1 MPIYTFRVS
10 AGPHR
15 STNNHRTVTVEPA
28 KGPQSHGAGI
38 YAALLD
44 YNPDTGELTRLTGP
58 NRYRTVSVH
67 NRSGTIKVSGIVEK
81 AADVAWLLYTGHRP
95 TGRVYPVN
103 GHVTDLR
110 ICNLRMEVIV

>member
-10 AGPHR
+10 AGPR
-15 STNNHRTVTVEPA
+15 QSTNSRPTVTVEPV
-28 KGPQSHGAGI
+28 KRPQSHGAGI

-58 NRYRTVSVH
+58 NRYRIVSVDRRGVISI
-67 NRSGTIKVSGIVEK
+67 NNVIEK
-81 AADVAWLLYTGHRP
+81 AADIAWLLYTGHRP

-103 GHVTDLR
+103 GHVTDIR
-110 ICNLRMEVIV
+110 ICNLRMEVVV

>member
-10 AGPHR
+10 TSPHQ
-15 STNNHRTVTVEPA
+15 STNHRTVTVEPV

-58 NRYRTVSVH
+58 NRYRIVSVDRRGVISI
-67 NRSGTIKVSGIVEK
+67 NNVIEK
-81 AADVAWLLYTGHRP
+81 AADIAWLLYTGHRP

-103 GHVTDLR
+103 GHVTDIR
-110 ICNLRMEVIV
+110 ICNLRMEVVV

>member
-10 AGPHR
+10 TGPHQ
-15 STNNHRTVTVEPA
+15 STNSRSTVTVEPV

-58 NRYRTVSVH
+58 NRYRMVSVDRRGAISI
-67 NRSGTIKVSGIVEK
+67 NNIIEK
-81 AADVAWLLYTGHRP
+81 AADIAWLLYTGHRP

-110 ICNLRMEVIV
+110 ICNLRMEVVV

>member
-10 AGPHR
+10 AGPYQPASNR
-15 STNNHRTVTVEPA
+15 RTATVEPVR
-28 KGPQSHGAGI
+28 GPQSHGAGI

-58 NRYRTVSVH
+58 NRWRAVSVDRRGAISI
-67 NRSGTIKVSGIVEK
+67 NNIVEK

-103 GHVTDLR
+103 GHVIDLR
-110 ICNLRMEVIV
+110 ICNLRMEVPA

>member
-10 AGPHR
+10 ADPRQSASR
-15 STNNHRTVTVEPA
+15 STTTVEPVR
-28 KGPQSHGAGI
+28 GPQSHGAGI

-44 YNPDTGELTRLTGP
+44 YDPDTGELTRLTGP
-58 NRYRTVSVH
+58 NRYRTVSVDRRGAISI
-67 NRSGTIKVSGIVEK
+67 NNIIEK
-81 AADVAWLLYTGHRP
+81 AADIAWLLYTGHRP

-110 ICNLRMEVIV
+110 ICNLRMEVVV

>member
-10 AGPHR
+10 TGPHQ
-15 STNNHRTVTVEPA
+15 STNHRTVTVEPV

-58 NRYRTVSVH
+58 NRHRTVSVDRRGVISI
-67 NRSGTIKVSGIVEK
+67 NNIIEK
-81 AADVAWLLYTGHRP
+81 AADIAWLLYTGHRP

-110 ICNLRMEVIV
+110 ICNLRMEVVV

>member
-10 AGPHR
+10 AGPHQ
-15 STNNHRTVTVEPA
+15 STNNRHTVTVEPA
-28 KGPQSHGAGI
+28 KRPQSHGAGI

-44 YNPDTGELTRLTGP
+44 YNPDTGELIRLTGP
-58 NRYRTVSVH
+58 NRYRMVSVDRRGVISI
-67 NRSGTIKVSGIVEK
+67 NNVIEK
-81 AADVAWLLYTGHRP
+81 AADIAWLLYTGHRP

-110 ICNLRMEVIV
+110 ICNLRMEVVV